1 MKFPKILCLIMLLVV
16 ITMLSVGCVT
26 EEAKQSQDGSL
37 DDLRFKVATQAEQI
51 ANLPAY
57 AEITG
62 VTGNYIRVA
71 VHGEGN
77 YPVIVTIYGSD
88 LEVGKISV
96 TPTKTIYTIAK
107 EYCTGVTLS
116 VVVVPESNW
125 LASDTIEIGTGI
137 LNSVGMVDYSTVNI
151 GAR

>member
-1 MKFPKILCLIMLLVV
+1 MKLRKLIGLVILSAMVV
-16 ITMLSVGCVT
+16 LTAGCVT
-26 EEAKQSQDGSL
+26 DEAKLEQDGSL

-71 VHGEGN
+71 IHGEGN

-88 LEVGKISV
+88 LEVGKVSV